1 MLTPLP
7 ERLRPKNL
15 AEYVGQR
22 HLVGEGCILRNMI
35 DMGSLSSFI
44 LWGPP
49 GVGKTT
55 LARRI
60 ANDFNGKLVLEEFE
74 GDKNPFLPKFYK
86 EPEKYSFQ
94 LEMTF
99 LALRFQQ
106 LKDKLSVLD
115 LFHDFIISDYYV
127 AKSFI
132 FSKNNLQD
140 DEYQL
145 FSRFFNIIFSDMP
158 KPELLVYLYSD
169 VERLQAN
176 IRKRGRSY
184 EQEISDADLEN
195 IQQGYFDFLRQ
206 QQNNMRI
213 LLLDTNDLDFV
224 ANEKDYQRIIEA
236 INQPYEIGLHRIS
249 L

>member
-1 MLTPLP
+1 M
-7 ERLRPKNL
+7 KMHYSYI
-15 AEYVGQR
+15 AI
-22 HLVGEGCILRNMI
+22 EGTI
-35 DMGSLSSFI
+35 GA
-44 LWGPP
+44 
-49 GVGKTT
+49 GKTT
-55 LARRI
+55 LASRI
-60 ANDFNGKLVLEEFE
+60 AHDFNGKLVLEEFE

-106 LKDKLSVLD
+106 LKDKLGVLD

-127 AKSFI
+127 AKSLI
-132 FSKNNLQD
+132 FSRNNLQE

-145 FSRFFNIIFSDMP
+145 FARFFNIIFSDMP

-184 EQEISDADLEN
+184 EQEISDAYLDN
-195 IQQGYFDFLRQ
+195 IQHGYFDFLRQ
-206 QQNNMRI
+206 QQDSMRI
-213 LLLDTNDLDFV
+213 VLIDTNHLDFV
-224 ANEKDYQRIIEA
+224 ANESDYQRIIEA
-236 INQPYEIGLHRIS
+236 IDRPYDIGLHRVS
-249 L
+249 V

>member
-1 MLTPLP
+1 MHY
-7 ERLRPKNL
+7 NYI
-15 AEYVGQR
+15 AI
-22 HLVGEGCILRNMI
+22 EGTI
-35 DMGSLSSFI
+35 GA
-44 LWGPP
+44 
-49 GVGKTT
+49 GKTS
-55 LARRI
+55 LASRI

-106 LKDKLSVLD
+106 LKDKLGVLD

-127 AKSFI
+127 AKSLI
-132 FSKNNLQD
+132 FSRNNLQE

-169 VERLQAN
+169 VERLQQN

-184 EQEISDADLEN
+184 EQEISDDYLEN

-206 QQNNMRI
+206 QQSNMRI
-213 LLLDTNDLDFV
+213 LLLDTNRLDFV
-224 ANEKDYQRIIEA
+224 ANEKDYQKIIDV
-236 INQPYEIGLHRIS
+236 IDRPYEVGLHRVS
-249 L
+249 V

>member
-1 MLTPLP
+1 MQYNYIAIEGT
-7 ERLRPKNL
+7 
-15 AEYVGQR
+15 VGA
-22 HLVGEGCILRNMI
+22 
-35 DMGSLSSFI
+35 
-44 LWGPP
+44 
-49 GVGKTT
+49 GKTT
-55 LARRI
+55 LASRI

-86 EPEKYSFQ
+86 EPDKYAFQ
-94 LEMTF
+94 VEMTF

-106 LKDKLSVLD
+106 LKDKLGALD

-127 AKSFI
+127 AKSLI
-132 FSKNNLQD
+132 FSRNNLQE

-169 VERLQAN
+169 VSRLQQN

-184 EQEISDADLEN
+184 EQEISDEYLDS

-206 QQNNMRI
+206 QQGGMRI
-213 LLLDTNDLDFV
+213 LLLDTNRLDFV
-224 ANEKDYQRIIEA
+224 ANEKDYQRIIDA
-236 INQPYEIGLHRIS
+236 IDHPYEVGLHRLS
-249 L
+249 F

>member
-1 MLTPLP
+1 MNYNYIAIEGT
-7 ERLRPKNL
+7 
-15 AEYVGQR
+15 VGA
-22 HLVGEGCILRNMI
+22 
-35 DMGSLSSFI
+35 
-44 LWGPP
+44 
-49 GVGKTT
+49 GKTS
-55 LARRI
+55 LATRI
-60 ANDFNGKLVLEEFE
+60 AKDFNGRLILEEFE

-106 LKDKLSVLD
+106 LKDKLGVLD

-127 AKSFI
+127 AKSLI
-132 FSKNNLQD
+132 FSRNNLQE

-169 VERLQAN
+169 VERLQRN
-176 IRKRGRSY
+176 IRQRGRSY
-184 EQEISDADLEN
+184 EQEISDAYLEN

-206 QQNNMRI
+206 QQNSMRI
-213 LLLDTNDLDFV
+213 LLIDTNRLDFV
-224 ANEKDYQRIIEA
+224 ANEGDYQRIINV
-236 INQPYEIGLHRIS
+236 IDRPYDIGLHRVS